1 MRTTIGLMMLLA
13 VGIVALAADT
23 GPPGQD
29 QRLIFAEAAP
39 PRVEATAPAAVET
52 EVAEVARSGSI
63 GVQSNERM
71 DARTIKTTNG
81 HYRLKRWRAWN
92 AG

>member
-1 MRTTIGLMMLLA
+1 MLLA
-13 VGIVALAADT
+13 AGIVALVAST
-23 GPPGQD
+23 GPPGHD
-29 QRLIFAEAAP
+29 QRLTFAGEVP
-39 PRVEATAPAAVET
+39 TCVEATAPAAVET

-63 GVQSNERM
+63 EGQSSERV
-71 DARTIKTTNG
+71 DARTVKTTDG